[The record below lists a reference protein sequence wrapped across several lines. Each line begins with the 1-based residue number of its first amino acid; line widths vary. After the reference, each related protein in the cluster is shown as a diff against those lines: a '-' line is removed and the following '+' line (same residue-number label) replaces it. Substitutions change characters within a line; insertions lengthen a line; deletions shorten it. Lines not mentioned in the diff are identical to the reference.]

1 MARPLGAKNKRT
13 LIREARMREAS
24 VQAQRQLASISN
36 AARLD
41 SLWVMEEAMSYF
53 YRRAMTE
60 SSRSAG
66 NCNQVRDDLL
76 QAVAIAKE
84 IALYR
89 HPRLSAVKVSAIPSG
104 PDWPDTAD
112 EMRKV
117 IFRKLREEG
126 FLPADDAAPV
136 SGAEDGVRSEFQ

>member
-1 MARPLGAKNKRT
+1 
-13 LIREARMREAS
+13 MREAS

-104 PDWPDTAD
+104 PDWPGGNRGPAVL
-112 EMRKV
+112 RIKLPKPF
-117 IFRKLREEG
+117 IQFRKRTVHQLANTPQRVLLRHPR
-126 FLPADDAAPV
+126 LNIDI
-136 SGAEDGVRSEFQ
+136 RKQ